1 MFEAGMF
8 TVFAAAIAVRS
19 RGFASAS
26 PPPWRAA
33 IVISLMYFENILPRA
48 WSVAAFLRLIVAHLE
63 WPDIVMPGALRRF
76 TRRARPP
83 PSPHAPPRSRDPR
96 ARAARPRSAR

>member
-8 TVFAAAIAVRS
+8 TFFAAAIAVRS
-19 RGFASAS
+19 RGFASGS

-63 WPDIVMPGALRRF
+63 CPDMEPREHSAA
-76 TRRARPP
+76 TRRALPP
-83 PSPHAPPRSRDPR
+83 PSRPAPPRSRDPR
-96 ARAARPRSAR
+96 ARAVRLRN